1 MRIGI
6 DIDGVISDQAR
17 FCLECGKQFC
27 DKYHISCVP
36 DQASYEIQ
44 DMFHWDELTYR
55 RFQQEYYPVFF
66 QTDQY
71 IRPCAKQVIQY
82 LHKKH
87 QIYVI
92 TARKPTLPARLGSL
106 CTVEAV
112 TEKWLKKAGICYD
125 YFFCVSEV
133 QEKWAVLTRQRID
146 LMIEDSPAFLSQSSL
161 YPPIITVCFDAAYN
175 RCFPGAEAILRIHTW
190 REASGLINNLERG
203 VCS

>member
-36 DQASYEIQ
+36 NLASYEIQ

-112 TEKWLKKAGICYD
+112 TETWLKKAGICYD

-190 REASGLINNLERG
+190 REAFGLINNLERR